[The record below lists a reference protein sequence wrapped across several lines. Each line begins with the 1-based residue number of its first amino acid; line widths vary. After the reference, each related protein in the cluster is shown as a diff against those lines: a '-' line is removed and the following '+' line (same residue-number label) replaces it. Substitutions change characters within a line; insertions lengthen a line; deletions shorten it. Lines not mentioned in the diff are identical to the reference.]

1 MDTAKFSEI
10 EETAK
15 DFTFHQ
21 SDLFFTSYSF
31 PLYLVR
37 SGPYHSFFFN
47 MPLYF
52 HIVRRQTLGS
62 LSDL

>member
-1 MDTAKFSEI
+1 MDTANFSEI

-31 PLYLVR
+31 PELSLYLFR
-37 SGPYHSFFFN
+37 LGPYHYFF
-47 MPLYF
+47 
-52 HIVRRQTLGS
+52 
-62 LSDL
+62 